1 MYENYARLRDSR
13 GLTDYRVCKETGI
26 APGSMSDWKHGR
38 YKPNLGSL
46 LKIADL
52 FGVTLDELVGRGN
65 ENISNGSSEETGN

>member
-1 MYENYARLRDSR
+1 MYKNYARLRDSR

-52 FGVTLDELVGRGN
+52 FGVTLDELVRGTDEDN
-65 ENISNGSSEETGN
+65 GNGSSEETGN